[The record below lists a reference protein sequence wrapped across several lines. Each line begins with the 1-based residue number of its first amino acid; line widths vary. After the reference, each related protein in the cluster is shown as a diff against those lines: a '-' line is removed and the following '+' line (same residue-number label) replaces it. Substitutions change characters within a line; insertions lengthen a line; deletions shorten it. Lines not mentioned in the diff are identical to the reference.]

1 MHSLRLTVWSAIAVA
16 TACAQAPSFDVAS
29 LKPSPPTMG
38 DTIRI
43 NLGTVLHGELRMT
56 NVSLA
61 DILRFAFAITNDQQ
75 IAGPDW
81 IKNKA
86 IHFDIVAKAPPGTP
100 IEQVR
105 LMLQTLVAE
114 RFKLV
119 YHREPR
125 ELSYL
130 ALSIGKKGS
139 KLEAAEEGAPEGG
152 SKYYIGDIDTK
163 AVTMP
168 MFATVISRFL
178 REPVLDETGLKGYY
192 AVHLKWTPERP
203 LAPAG
208 AAGPAP
214 TAADAEG
221 PSIYDAVQSQLG
233 LRLEGRKGK
242 VDVIVV
248 DSALQTPIAN

>member
-1 MHSLRLTVWSAIAVA
+1 MHPLRLAVWAGIAA
-16 TACAQAPSFDVAS
+16 AAFAQAPPFDVAS

-38 DTIRI
+38 DSIRI

-61 DILRFAFAITNDQQ
+61 DILRFAFAITNAEQ
-75 IAGPDW
+75 IDGPDW
-81 IKNKA
+81 IKNKT
-86 IHFDIVAKAPPGTP
+86 IHFDIVAKAPPGTT
-100 IEQVR
+100 IEPVR
-105 LMLQTLVAE
+105 MMLQTLVVE

-130 ALSIGKKGS
+130 ALSIAKKGS
-139 KLEAAEEGAPEGG
+139 KLEPAEEGAPDGG
-152 SKYYIGDIDTK
+152 SKYYIGDIETK
-163 AVTMP
+163 AVTIP
-168 MFATVISRFL
+168 MLATVLSRYL
-178 REPVLDETGLKGYY
+178 REPILDETGLKGYY

-203 LAPAG
+203 LSATGAG
-208 AAGPAP
+208 GPAP
-214 TAADAEG
+214 QASDAEG